1 MYVKIA
7 DLTNVQFENITE
19 KSRKHQNDLIQCV
32 PTSSFSLR
40 EDFSSRVL
48 QYVCPTELWWNE

>member
-19 KSRKHQNDLIQCV
+19 KSRKPQNDIIQCV
-32 PTSSFSLR
+32 PTNSYI
-40 EDFSSRVL
+40 EDFSSRVE
-48 QYVCPTELWWNE
+48 YVCPTELW